1 MPDESRELEVV
12 DPVSPPPAAQSPATA
27 LLSGGSESPILTN
40 ERVRFLRLTPSQI
53 AGVEET
59 IRAEISLRL
68 IAKMEGERTQHA
80 EEIGS
85 MRSELAEAKQ
95 KLRDIARKERELNEK
110 DAALTAQ
117 KQNIEETNMRQS
129 AVQRDVV
136 AKVQELDKRA
146 AEIEVAKRELQAL
159 KSDANA
165 AYGEAYRKVT
175 IAKMKI
181 LKELADTIPNGW
193 DLVRAL
199 GTHQGE

>member
-181 LKELADTIPNGW
+181 LKELADTTPNGW

>member
-1 MPDESRELEVV
+1 
-12 DPVSPPPAAQSPATA
+12 
-27 LLSGGSESPILTN
+27 
-40 ERVRFLRLTPSQI
+40 
-53 AGVEET
+53 
-59 IRAEISLRL
+59 
-68 IAKMEGERTQHA
+68 MEGERTQHA

-181 LKELADTIPNGW
+181 LKELADTTPNGW